1 MMFHKWLATDAGDQ
15 CFRCGVI
22 APDFGDGVISD
33 HGPLPID
40 CPGPLDGP
48 GRGPGRVD
56 NPHHFLEGVR
66 GIECAYCGLTLD
78 DETLPATVGWEC
90 RV

>member
-1 MMFHKWLATDAGDQ
+1 MMFHQWCATDDEDQ
-15 CFRCGVI
+15 CFRCGVM
-22 APDFGDGVISD
+22 APDFGVGVISD

-40 CPGPLDGP
+40 CPGPL
-48 GRGPGRVD
+48 GRVA